1 AAAVTISFAVPSA
14 VAPGSYEFRL
24 LSSYSLTLLATSSPV
39 TVTAGSAPAGPTTS
53 AASASFA
60 AGSSVNVS
68 WSGIASP
75 TAADWIAIVAVGA
88 ATTTRPAWQYTTGAA
103 AGTISFAV
111 PSAVAPGSYE
121 FRLLANNSL

>member
-75 TAADWIAIVAVGA
+75 TAADWIAIVEIGRASSRESAWEYA
-88 ATTTRPAWQYTTGAA
+88 AGAA
-103 AGTISFAV
+103 ARKIRVAV
-111 PSAVAPGSYE
+111 
-121 FRLLANNSL
+121 